1 MASELPPEIAAR
13 LLPPVTGKNKEADVI
28 KQLSLVPEDLTAS
41 EDAILKLLSA
51 DKAAQIDQL
60 AEESKLS
67 IPELTSAL
75 LGLEMREL
83 IRQLPGKCFVRK
95 L

>member
-1 MASELPPEIAAR
+1 MELPPDIAAR
-13 LLPPVTGKNKEADVI
+13 LLPPPTKSQPEASSALAQMSLTPHD
-28 KQLSLVPEDLTAS
+28 LSPQERAVWE
-41 EDAILKLLSA
+41 LLSA
-51 DKAAQIDQL
+51 EEAAHIDAL
-60 AEESKLS
+60 AEASKLS

-75 LGLEMREL
+75 LALEMREL

>member
-1 MASELPPEIAAR
+1 LPPEIAAR
-13 LLPPVTGKNKEADVI
+13 LLPPDTKKPKEEGVVQ
-28 KQLSLVPEDLTAS
+28 QLSLVPEDLTTS
-41 EDAILKLLSA
+41 EHAILQLLSA
-51 DKAAQIDQL
+51 DEPVQIDQL
-60 AEESKLS
+60 AESSKLS
-67 IPELTSAL
+67 IPELTGAL